1 MSGIPYVIEGSGQT
15 ERVYDLYSRLLRDR
29 IIFLKSGIDDE
40 VANSVVAQ
48 LLFLEADDPERD
60 ITLYIN
66 SPGGL
71 AIGALAVYDTINYIK
86 PDVSTI
92 CTGSAISAAAFL
104 LAAGTKG
111 KRMSLSNSR
120 IMIHQISAGT
130 EGNIQDMRVH
140 FQETERLNDL
150 YLKEFSKLVDKS
162 VDQLRKDMERDY
174 FMSAEEAKKYGI
186 VDEILTKRG

>member
-92 CTGSAISAAAFL
+92 CTGSASSAAAFL

>member
-1 MSGIPYVIEGSGQT
+1 MSVPYVIEGSGSN

-29 IIFLKSGIDDE
+29 IIFLKSGIDEE
-40 VANSVVAQ
+40 VSNSVVAQ

-71 AIGALAVYDTINYIK
+71 AIGALAIYDTINYIK
-86 PDVSTI
+86 PAVSTI
-92 CTGSAISAAAFL
+92 CTGSASSAAAFL

-111 KRMSLSNSR
+111 KRLSLGNSR

-140 FQETERLNDL
+140 FKETERLNDL
-150 YLKEFSKLVDKS
+150 YLKEFSNLVGKS

-174 FMSAEEAKKYGI
+174 FMSAEEAKEYGI
-186 VDEILTKRG
+186 VDEILTKRS

>member
-1 MSGIPYVIEGSGQT
+1 
-15 ERVYDLYSRLLRDR
+15 
-29 IIFLKSGIDDE
+29 
-40 VANSVVAQ
+40 
-48 LLFLEADDPERD
+48 LFLEADDPERD

-71 AIGALAVYDTINYIK
+71 AIGALAIYDTINYIK
-86 PDVSTI
+86 PAVSTI
-92 CTGSAISAAAFL
+92 CTGSASSAAAFL

-111 KRMSLSNSR
+111 KRLSLGNSR

-140 FQETERLNDL
+140 FKETERLNDL
-150 YLKEFSKLVDKS
+150 YLKEFSNLVGKS

-174 FMSAEEAKKYGI
+174 FMSAEEAKEYGI
-186 VDEILTKRG
+186 VDEILTKRS